1 MIIYLEGL
9 DNEDKKIVI
18 NLSTDDYA
26 HTKEY
31 LCGLSF
37 SVLIS
42 EQFNLQ
48 FFKLGVVRANF
59 NEIVPFSLNNED
71 VGKML
76 EVKKT
81 KNERIVLEVETVV
94 TGRN

>member
-26 HTKEY
+26 HTKKY
-31 LCGLSF
+31 LWGLSF

-48 FFKLGVVRANF
+48 FFKLGIVRSDF
-59 NEIVPFSLNNED
+59 DEIVPFSLNNED

-81 KNERIVLEVETVV
+81 ENEWIVLEVKTVV